1 MIFDTIN
8 TLAKKKIPFLFVSD
22 FRLENIHVI
31 PLDELEAWDVEYSI
45 DENYTYTKHHHT
57 LQKEPLSF
65 ELYQKKMA
73 QVIEKIKSGETYLL
87 NLTQATKVIPSA
99 SLQDIYKDVNA
110 PYKLRYKDQFV
121 CFSPEKFIQI
131 KNNKIHTF
139 PMKGTIDAALPNAA
153 ETILANEKEM
163 AEHIMVVDLLRNDLS
178 MVASDVRVQRF
189 RYIDTIE
196 AGAKK
201 LLQVSSHISGDL
213 GEKWQERLGSILQT
227 LLPAG
232 SISGTPKKSTLE
244 IIDAIEGYER
254 AYFSGV
260 FGVFDGESFDSG
272 VMIRF
277 LEKTQEG
284 YVYKSGGGIT
294 LESDAQ
300 SEYQE
305 LLDKVYLP

>member
-8 TLAKKKIPFLFVSD
+8 ALGKKKIPFLFVSD
-22 FRLENIHVI
+22 FRLENVHII

-45 DENYTYTKHHHT
+45 DENYTYTKHQHT

-65 ELYQKKMA
+65 ELYQEKMA
-73 QVIEKIKSGETYLL
+73 QVIEKIKAGETYLL

-99 SLQDIYKDVNA
+99 SLKEIYKDVNA
-110 PYKLRYKDQFV
+110 AYKLRYKEHFV

-131 KNNKIHTF
+131 RNNTIHTF
-139 PMKGTIDAALPNAA
+139 PMKGTIDAAQPNAI
-153 ETILANEKEM
+153 ETILSNEKEM
-163 AEHIMVVDLLRNDLS
+163 AEHVMVVDLLRNDLS
-178 MVASDVRVQRF
+178 MVASNVRVERF

-213 GEKWQERLGSILQT
+213 GENWHEQLGSILRT

-232 SISGTPKKSTLE
+232 SISGTPKKSTLK
-244 IIDAIEGYER
+244 IIDAVEGYDR
-254 AYFSGV
+254 GYFSGV

-277 LEKTQEG
+277 LEKTPKG

-294 LESDAQ
+294 LESDVL

>member
-8 TLAKKKIPFLFVSD
+8 SLAKKKIPFLFVSD
-22 FRLENIHVI
+22 FRLENVHVI

-45 DENYTYTKHHHT
+45 DENYTYTKHNHT

-73 QVIEKIKSGETYLL
+73 QVIEKIQSGETYLL

-99 SLQDIYKDVNA
+99 SLQEIYKDVNA
-110 PYKLRYKDQFV
+110 PYKLRYKDQFL

-131 KNNKIHTF
+131 KENKIHTF

-153 ETILANEKEM
+153 ETILSNEKEM

-213 GEKWQERLGSILQT
+213 GERWQERLGSILQT

-244 IIDAIEGYER
+244 IIEQIEGYER
-254 AYFSGV
+254 GYFSGV

-294 LESDAQ
+294 LESDAL